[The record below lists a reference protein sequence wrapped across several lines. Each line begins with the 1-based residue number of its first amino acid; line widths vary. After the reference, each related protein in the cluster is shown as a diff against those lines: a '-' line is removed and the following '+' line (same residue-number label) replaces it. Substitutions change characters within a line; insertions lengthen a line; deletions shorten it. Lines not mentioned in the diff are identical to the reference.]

1 MKRIIITSL
10 LSAFM
15 LNASAQI
22 ATFDNMCR
30 KLETFMHDGVWK
42 SIANSGRFQIET
54 TVAVSINPH
63 EFCSKSTCGEGSDYI
78 DSLILNSKVDPNV
91 VAVQNKERLLSY
103 VRSALDSIMAMPG
116 VLDSYHFETHQQG
129 IDTIRYSIC
138 LNRGPEHRVTYDSIR
153 GCEVYSRELGPETIT
168 FNYETHKKPCAKHF
182 WGMGSVEYTR
192 VEPLPASLVPSTAE
206 KYESISFDW
215 DLYLQGIL
223 PFLNQKGISQRK
235 FKWSQDDDYVKNLKD
250 PNIDHVLAF
259 WNYKSENEWSAAG
272 ETDGTL
278 YFIPAD
284 QKTLAYQVLKD
295 INDASLNYV
304 LCHPE
309 QTYDYHYNTSFNYPN
324 YSLGY
329 RQQILRSTTW
339 GKDGRQNFVY
349 VGADVKGY
357 YFLLLSTKGSLWFP
371 REYASLKSYINGEK
385 VYIKGMEPKEDKK

>member
-1 MKRIIITSL
+1 MKRIIITLL
-10 LSAFM
+10 LSACM

-30 KLETFMHDGVWK
+30 KVQTIMHDGVRK
-42 SIANSGRFQIET
+42 SIINRGQLQTET
-54 TVAVSINPH
+54 EVRVTIATND
-63 EFCSKSTCGEGSDYI
+63 FCSKGVCGEGSDYV

-103 VRSALDSIMAMPG
+103 VRGALDSITAMPG

-168 FNYETHKKPCAKHF
+168 FNYETHQKPCGKHF
-182 WGMGSVEYTR
+182 WGEGYVEYTR
-192 VEPLPASLVPSTAE
+192 VEPLPASLVPATAE
-206 KYESISFDW
+206 KYEHASFDW

-235 FKWSQDDDYVKNLKD
+235 FKWSQDDDYVKNLHD
-250 PNIDHVLAF
+250 PNIDYVLAF
-259 WNYKSENEWSAAG
+259 WNKKSENVWSAAG

-278 YFIPAD
+278 YIIPAD
-284 QKTLAYQVLKD
+284 QKVFANQVLKD

-309 QTYDYHYNTSFNYPN
+309 QTYDYHYDVRFNYPN

-329 RQQILRSTTW
+329 YQEILRSTTW
-339 GKDGRQNFVY
+339 GKDGHQNFVY

-385 VYIKGMEPKEDKK
+385 TYFKGMEPKEDKK